1 MNKGITIAGNLI
13 VDHVKLIDS
22 YPEVGMLTNIRSV
35 SDSIG
40 GCAGNTICDIAKID
54 PSVKLNCIGR
64 VGGDADGEYIKS
76 VLTSLGVDI
85 SHVITDSEAVSSF
98 TDVMTSLATYERTF
112 FQSRGANAR
121 FCLDDIPFDTLD
133 TDIFHIGYALLL
145 DEFDKED
152 PEYGTVLARALKM
165 AQDRG
170 IKTSID
176 VVSEASDRFKRLVT
190 PCLKYC
196 NYAIINEVEVAQT
209 TGINVRRADKTI
221 DDAAV
226 RSASAGLFV
235 LGVRDVVCVHSPEGG
250 WYGTSDGK
258 GYYHD
263 ALYLPKSFI
272 KGKVGAG
279 DAFCAGMLYSLYR
292 EFDPEYSL
300 RVAGAAAGANLSAN
314 DSISG
319 LRPFDEMMKLDEEYG
334 TLSEQ

>member
-35 SDSIG
+35 SSSIG

-54 PSVKLNCIGR
+54 TSVPLKCIGK
-64 VGGDADGEYIKS
+64 VGGDSDGEFIKKI
-76 VLTSLGVDI
+76 LTDLGVNIDG
-85 SHVITDSEAVSSF
+85 VKTEQGEPSSF
-98 TDVMTSLATYERTF
+98 TDVMTSLETNERTF
-112 FQSRGANAR
+112 FQARGANAK
-121 FCLDDIPFDTLD
+121 FGLCDIDFDNLD

-152 PEYGTVLARALKM
+152 PEYGTVMARALKM

-170 IKTSID
+170 IRTSLD
-176 VVSEASDRFKRLVT
+176 VVSEASDRFKRIVT

-196 NYAIINEVEVAQT
+196 NYAIINEVEAAQT
-209 TGINVRRADKTI
+209 TGISVRREDKSI
-221 DDAAV
+221 DEDAVKA
-226 RSASAGLFV
+226 AIAKLFE
-235 LGVRDVVCVHSPEGG
+235 LGVKDVVCIHCPEGG
-250 WYGTSDGK
+250 WYATADGSI
-258 GYYHD
+258 YYHD
-263 ALYLPKSFI
+263 ALYLPRSFI

-279 DAFCAGMLYSLYR
+279 DAFCAGMLYSLYKG
-292 EFDPEYSL
+292 FDPEYSL

-319 LRPFDEMMKLDEEYG
+319 LRPFEEMMKLDEEFG
-334 TLSEQ
+334 TKR